1 LCSVQGSGYEN
12 HEKHSTNSLKVKDT
26 GNVLLANVAKKGNFL
41 GFEFVGTGS
50 EREHL
55 KSQSDRDKN
64 ALVDKAK
71 EMSESGMSIREIA
84 EQLGVS
90 KSTVANYL
98 KDETSSIHETVQ
110 SVQAVP
116 SKTVGQTLRE

>member
-1 LCSVQGSGYEN
+1 M
-12 HEKHSTNSLKVKDT
+12 
-26 GNVLLANVAKKGNFL
+26 LLANVAKKGNFL